1 MIFWF
6 FNLLDIFKALEQ
18 GEKAT
23 VDYCNAWNSEVVA
36 HVPKEKLLVYEVKE
50 GWEPLCNFLGL
61 PKPDIPFP
69 HANETAAM
77 SGLFDRLRFY
87 SKLFLLGLPLAVA
100 MLAMLLWQVWLKCN
114 CVTLEEK
121 KPCPLVGIG
130 WISWSETHEQAPVS
144 YPEPWTCYS

>member
-1 MIFWF
+1 M
-6 FNLLDIFKALEQ
+6 NLLDIFKALEQ

-87 SKLFLLGLPLAVA
+87 SKLFLLGIPLAVA
-100 MLAMLLWQVWLKCN
+100 MLAMLLWQV
-114 CVTLEEK
+114 
-121 KPCPLVGIG
+121 
-130 WISWSETHEQAPVS
+130 
-144 YPEPWTCYS
+144 